1 MRCLELPKTCYCS
14 AYTVW
19 GEHVKDSHNH
29 EPDFLLTSPFL
40 ACTVEMVEAL
50 TIELATGI
58 TRGWWSV
65 LIGTLAVTA
74 VLVWMGIPAWWVLP
88 VGITGYLSVSMT
100 RK

>member
-1 MRCLELPKTCYCS
+1 MCYCS

-19 GEHVKDSHNH
+19 VEHVKDFHDH
-29 EPDFLLTSPFL
+29 EPDFLLTSTFL

-50 TIELATGI
+50 TIVLATGI
-58 TRGWWSV
+58 IRSWRSA

-88 VGITGYLSVSMT
+88 VGITEYRAVSMT